1 MALGIAGQGIR
12 SLILAGCCALLRT
25 RSRCD
30 EQAAVII
37 AHHFNPTG
45 AKGYCP
51 CAGGFTL
58 RVQNLTTRRVAYSC
72 LAYRSVPS
80 VARIFLMIARTAVRR
95 PLTEHSAFKS
105 QRRCWAAL
113 STILTPPAVFGG
125 IFLTLWIYKCCM
137 MILFQNKIIYM
148 PFIPPFSRSEKVAD
162 YVRQCQPV
170 AWREHRIQS
179 LDGTSIS
186 LLVGAMK
193 PGASKATA
201 RSTMYESEKAQQG
214 MVIIA
219 YFQG

>member
-1 MALGIAGQGIR
+1 MP
-12 SLILAGCCALLRT
+12 SM
-25 RSRCD
+25 
-30 EQAAVII
+30 
-37 AHHFNPTG
+37 
-45 AKGYCP
+45 
-51 CAGGFTL
+51 
-58 RVQNLTTRRVAYSC
+58 TTRRVAYFC

-80 VARIFLMIARTAVRR
+80 VARILLMTARTAVRR
-95 PLTEHSAFKS
+95 PLTEQSAFKS

-170 AWREHRIQS
+170 EWREHRIQS

-201 RSTMYESEKAQQG
+201 RSTMYESENAQQG
-214 MVIIA
+214 MVLIA